1 MQFFKLKDYLHSWSV
16 WVLALLAV
24 LPQIN
29 DQLQLVAA
37 NATATYTSI
46 LALIGLLVRAIK
58 QKKT

>member
-1 MQFFKLKDYLHSWSV
+1 MQFFKLKDYLKSWSV
-16 WVLALLAV
+16 WVLGLLAI

-29 DQLQLVAA
+29 EQLQLVAE

-58 QKKT
+58 QKT